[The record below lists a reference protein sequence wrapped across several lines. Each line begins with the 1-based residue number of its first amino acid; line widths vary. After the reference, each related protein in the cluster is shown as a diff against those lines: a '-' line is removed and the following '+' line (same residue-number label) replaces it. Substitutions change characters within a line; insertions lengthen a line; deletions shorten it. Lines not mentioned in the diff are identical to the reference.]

1 MLNFSCGFPPRG
13 SMPRDRQQRSESQV
27 LWKWRHQNL
36 LVLIVFLFS
45 HQEERTSDVSLEI
58 VMAHNPEPL
67 TETSVVKFKNQDF
80 RSLRDRCLSRGQL
93 FIDDTFPTEASS
105 IGQKLLK
112 GKHLSKLEWKRPQV
126 SEPRLGTQQSK
137 LCAFGSCGPWCLLA
151 KRGPSSRKP
160 NRKKVRLSGF
170 CATVLCS
177 VQGMG
182 RLCAQSRSLD
192 HCF

>member
-1 MLNFSCGFPPRG
+1 M
-13 SMPRDRQQRSESQV
+13 
-27 LWKWRHQNL
+27 
-36 LVLIVFLFS
+36 LIVFLFS

-126 SEPRLGTQQSK
+126 SEPRLGMQQSK
-137 LCAFGSCGPWCLLA
+137 LCALGAVGHGVS
-151 KRGPSSRKP
+151 
-160 NRKKVRLSGF
+160 
-170 CATVLCS
+170 
-177 VQGMG
+177 
-182 RLCAQSRSLD
+182 
-192 HCF
+192 